1 MKISTREVVLL
12 TALFLL
18 LLSGAY
24 YLFFYMP
31 TSNEINELQENI
43 TSKTTQID
51 NASITLLRKQALT
64 LNKGAIEED
73 FVHIEK
79 LLHEDFSDADIL
91 RRIEK
96 IIKPYT
102 NVMNIEFAN
111 RNTGPNEEVR
121 LTSVRTVQVSLNTSF
136 KNLQGIIKAFEN
148 EDIAN
153 RIINFTCGTVYNEF
167 PGTAD
172 KELRVNISVDF
183 LER

>member
-18 LLSGAY
+18 ILSGAY

-31 TSNEINELQENI
+31 TSNEINELQEKI
-43 TSKTTQID
+43 TSKTTQVD

-79 LLHEDFSDADIL
+79 YLHDDFNDADIL

-102 NVMNIEFAN
+102 SIMSIDFAN
-111 RNTGPNEEVR
+111 RNTGSDEEAG
-121 LTSVRTVQVSLNTSF
+121 LTTVRTVQVRLNTTY
-136 KNLQGIIKAFEN
+136 KNLQGIIKSFEN
-148 EDIAN
+148 EDLAN
-153 RIINFTCGTVYNEF
+153 RIINFTCDNTGSEF
-167 PGTAD
+167 ID
-172 KELRVNISVDF
+172 KNNQELSVMISVDF